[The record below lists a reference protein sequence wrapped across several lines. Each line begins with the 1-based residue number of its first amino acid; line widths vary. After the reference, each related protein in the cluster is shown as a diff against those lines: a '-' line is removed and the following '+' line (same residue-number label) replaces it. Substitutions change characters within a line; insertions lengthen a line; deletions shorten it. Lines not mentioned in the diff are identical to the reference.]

1 MFHAPCSM
9 IYDNMATIAI
19 HNQEGKKIEDLEVK
33 DAVFGAKANDE
44 LLHQVFMV
52 IAGNQRNPI
61 AHTKDKSE
69 VAGSGKKPFK
79 QKGTGSARQGQK
91 RNPVMKGGG
100 VAFGPTNERNFKR
113 DLNKKMKQKAVVIA
127 ISEKLRSGTLIA
139 IDSLTVAKAKTKEF
153 DQILKNLKLTG
164 KVLVSFSEEE
174 KKTSVISRNLKNISN
189 IETKDLNVMDL
200 LNNKFLLLSKAS
212 IAFLEEKFA
221 K

>member
-1 MFHAPCSM
+1 
-9 IYDNMATIAI
+9 MATIAI
-19 HNQEGKKIEDLEVK
+19 HNQEGKKIEDLK
-33 DAVFGAKANDE
+33 ISDAVFAVPANDE

-113 DLNKKMKQKAVVIA
+113 DLNKKMKQKAVTIA
-127 ISEKLRSGTLIA
+127 ISEKLRSGNLIA
-139 IDSLTVAKAKTKEF
+139 IDSLAVANAKTKEF
-153 DQILKNLKLTG
+153 VKILKNLELSG
-164 KVLVSFSEEE
+164 KVLVSFSKQE
-174 KKTSVISRNLKNISN
+174 KKTSLISRNIANIAN

-200 LNNKFLLLSKAS
+200 LNNKYLLLSKDS

>member
-1 MFHAPCSM
+1 
-9 IYDNMATIAI
+9 MATIAI

-91 RNPVMKGGG
+91 RNPVMRGGG

-174 KKTSVISRNLKNISN
+174 KKTGAISRNLKNISN

>member
-1 MFHAPCSM
+1 
-9 IYDNMATIAI
+9 MATIAI

>member
-1 MFHAPCSM
+1 
-9 IYDNMATIAI
+9 MATIAI
-19 HNQEGKKIEDLEVK
+19 HNQEGKKIEDLK
-33 DAVFGAKANDE
+33 ISDAVFGAKANDE

-52 IAGNQRNPI
+52 IAGNQRSPI

-91 RNPVMKGGG
+91 RNPVMRGGG

-139 IDSLTVAKAKTKEF
+139 IDSLTVKENKTKNF
-153 DQILKNLKLTG
+153 DKILKNLNIKG
-164 KVLVSFSEEE
+164 KVLVSFSDEE
-174 KKTSVISRNLKNISN
+174 KKTSLISRNIESVNN

-200 LNNKFLLLSKAS
+200 LNNKFLLMSKAS

>member
-1 MFHAPCSM
+1 
-9 IYDNMATIAI
+9 MATIAI
-19 HNQEGKKIEDLEVK
+19 HNQEGKKIEDLTIADNVF
-33 DAVFGAKANDE
+33 AVPANNE

-52 IAGNQRNPI
+52 MSGNQRNPI

-113 DLNKKMKQKAVVIA
+113 DLNKKMKQKAVKIA
-127 ISEKLRSGTLIA
+127 ISEKLRSETLVAIDTLIVGA
-139 IDSLTVAKAKTKEF
+139 AKTKEF
-153 DQILKNLKLTG
+153 AGIIEKLNIKGRILVAL
-164 KVLVSFSEEE
+164 SENE
-174 KKTSVISRNLKNISN
+174 KKTSQISRNIKNVVN

-200 LNNKFLLLSKAS
+200 LNNKYLLMSKDS
-212 IAFLEEKFA
+212 IAFLEAKF

>member
-1 MFHAPCSM
+1 
-9 IYDNMATIAI
+9 MATIAI

-91 RNPVMKGGG
+91 RNPVMRGGG

-139 IDSLTVAKAKTKEF
+139 IDSLMVAKAKTKEF
-153 DQILKNLKLTG
+153 DQILKNLKLSG

-174 KKTSVISRNLKNISN
+174 KKTSVISRNLANISN

>member
-1 MFHAPCSM
+1 
-9 IYDNMATIAI
+9 MATIAI
-19 HNQEGKKIEDLEVK
+19 HNQEGKKIEDLTISDNVF
-33 DAVFGAKANDE
+33 AVPANNE

-52 IAGNQRNPI
+52 ISGNQRNPI

-69 VAGSGKKPFK
+69 VAGTGKKPFK

-113 DLNKKMKQKAVVIA
+113 DLNKKMKQKAVKIA
-127 ISEKLRSGTLIA
+127 ISEKLRSESLIA
-139 IDSLTVAKAKTKEF
+139 IDTLIVQDSKTKKFAE
-153 DQILKNLKLTG
+153 IISKLNIKG
-164 KVLVSFSEEE
+164 KVLVALSEKE
-174 KKTSVISRNLKNISN
+174 KKTSMISRNIKNIVN

-200 LNNKFLLLSKAS
+200 LNNKYLLMSKDS
-212 IAFLEEKFA
+212 IAFLETKF

>member
-1 MFHAPCSM
+1 
-9 IYDNMATIAI
+9 MATIAI
-19 HNQEGKKIEDLEVK
+19 HNQEGKKIEDLTIS
-33 DAVFGAKANDE
+33 DAVFAVPANDE

-52 IAGNQRNPI
+52 IAGNQRSPI

-113 DLNKKMKQKAVVIA
+113 DLNKKMKQKAVKIA

-139 IDSLTVAKAKTKEF
+139 IDSLTVANAKTKEF
-153 DQILKNLKLTG
+153 VQILKKLEISG
-164 KVLVSFSEEE
+164 KVLVSLSEQE
-174 KKTSVISRNLKNISN
+174 KKTSLISRNVVDALS

-200 LNNKFLLLSKAS
+200 LNNKYLLLSKDS

-221 K
+221 

>member
-1 MFHAPCSM
+1 
-9 IYDNMATIAI
+9 MATIAI
-19 HNQEGKKIEDLEVK
+19 HNQEGKKIEDLNIS
-33 DAVFGAKANDE
+33 DAVFAVPANDE

-100 VAFGPTNERNFKR
+100 VAFGPTSDRNFKR
-113 DLNKKMKQKAVVIA
+113 DLNKKMKQKAVKIA

-139 IDSLTVAKAKTKEF
+139 IDSLMVANAKTKEF
-153 DQILKNLKLTG
+153 VQILKNLEITG
-164 KVLVSFSEEE
+164 KVLVSFSEQE
-174 KKTSVISRNLKNISN
+174 KKTSVISRNVVDTMN

-200 LNNKFLLLSKAS
+200 LNNKYLLLSKDS

>member
-1 MFHAPCSM
+1 
-9 IYDNMATIAI
+9 MATIAI
-19 HNQEGKKIEDLEVK
+19 HNQEGKKIEDLTVS
-33 DAVFGAKANDE
+33 DAVFAAKSNNE

-113 DLNKKMKQKAVVIA
+113 DLNKKMKQKAVVTA
-127 ISEKLRSGTLIA
+127 ISEKLRSETLIA
-139 IDSLTVAKAKTKEF
+139 IDSLTVEGAKTKGF
-153 DQILKNLKLTG
+153 AAVLKNLKLTG

-174 KKTSVISRNLKNISN
+174 KKTSMISRNLKNVNN

-200 LNNKFLLLSKAS
+200 LNNKYLLLSKAS
-212 IAFLEEKFA
+212 IAFLEEKFGNS
-221 K
+221 KVVN

>member
-1 MFHAPCSM
+1 MAED
-9 IYDNMATIAI
+9 IENTMATIAI
-19 HNQEGKKIEDLEVK
+19 HNQEGKKIEDLSVN
-33 DAVFGAKANDE
+33 DSVFAAPANNE

-91 RNPVMKGGG
+91 RNPVMRGGG
-100 VAFGPTNERNFKR
+100 VAFGPTNERNYKR

-139 IDSLTVAKAKTKEF
+139 IDSLVVTTAKTKDF
-153 DQILKNLKLTG
+153 DQILKNLKIKG
-164 KVLVSFSEEE
+164 KVLISFSEQE
-174 KKTSVISRNLKNISN
+174 KKTGMISRNIEDVNN

-200 LNNKFLLLSKAS
+200 LNNKFVLLSKAS

>member
-1 MFHAPCSM
+1 
-9 IYDNMATIAI
+9 MATIAI

-33 DAVFGAKANDE
+33 DAVFGAAANDE

-91 RNPVMKGGG
+91 RNPVMRGGG

-139 IDSLTVAKAKTKEF
+139 IDSLAVAKAKTQEF
-153 DQILKNLKLTG
+153 DKILKNLKLSG

-174 KKTSVISRNLKNISN
+174 KKTSIISRNLKNISN

-200 LNNKFLLLSKAS
+200 LNNKFLLLSKTS

>member
-1 MFHAPCSM
+1 
-9 IYDNMATIAI
+9 MATIAI
-19 HNQEGKKIEDLEVK
+19 HNQEGKKIEDLTVS
-33 DAVFGAKANDE
+33 DAVFAAKSNNE

-113 DLNKKMKQKAVVIA
+113 DLNKKMKQKAVVTA
-127 ISEKLRSGTLIA
+127 ISEKLRSETLIA
-139 IDSLTVAKAKTKEF
+139 IDSLTVEGAKTKGF
-153 DQILKNLKLTG
+153 AAVLKNLKLTG

-174 KKTSVISRNLKNISN
+174 KKTSMISRNLKNVNN

-200 LNNKFLLLSKAS
+200 LNNKYLLLSKAS
-212 IAFLEEKFA
+212 ISFLEEKFGNS
-221 K
+221 KVVN

>member
-1 MFHAPCSM
+1 
-9 IYDNMATIAI
+9 MATIAI
-19 HNQEGKKIEDLEVK
+19 HNQEGKKIEDLK
-33 DAVFGAKANDE
+33 ISDAVFAAKANDE

-127 ISEKLRSGTLIA
+127 LSEKLRSETLIA
-139 IDSLTVAKAKTKEF
+139 IDSLVVAGAKTKGF
-153 DQILKNLKLTG
+153 AQVLKNLKLTG
-164 KVLVSFSEEE
+164 KVLVSFSDEE
-174 KKTSVISRNLKNISN
+174 KKTSLISRNLKNVNN

-200 LNNKFLLLSKAS
+200 LNNKYLLMSKAS

>member
-1 MFHAPCSM
+1 
-9 IYDNMATIAI
+9 MATIAI

-33 DAVFGAKANDE
+33 DAVFGAAANDE

-91 RNPVMKGGG
+91 RNPVMRGGG

-139 IDSLTVAKAKTKEF
+139 IDSLTVAKAKTQEF
-153 DQILKNLKLTG
+153 DKILKNLKLAG

>member
-1 MFHAPCSM
+1 
-9 IYDNMATIAI
+9 MATIAI
-19 HNQEGKKIEDLEVK
+19 HNQEGKKIEDLEIK
-33 DAVFGAKANDE
+33 DAVFGVAANDE

-91 RNPVMKGGG
+91 RNPVMRGGG

-139 IDSLTVAKAKTKEF
+139 IDSLLVANAKTKSF
-153 DQILKNLKLTG
+153 DQILKKLKLSG
-164 KVLVSFSEEE
+164 KVLVSFSEDE
-174 KKTSVISRNLKNISN
+174 KKTSLISRNLENISN

-200 LNNKFLLLSKAS
+200 LNNKFLLLSKTS